1 VNVPTASR
9 LKPVL
14 RNCGMKEMAGERDHR
29 TLLQGAALKGS
40 TVLLFLLPRRFTLV
54 DELIRTL
61 RQAVNISGQ
70 QLYFVIAQ

>member
-1 VNVPTASR
+1 MLFDGRTSAN
-9 LKPVL
+9 K
-14 RNCGMKEMAGERDHR
+14 RDHR
-29 TLLQGAALKGS
+29 TLLQGAVLKGS
-40 TVLLFLLPRRFTLV
+40 TVLLFLLPRRFAFV